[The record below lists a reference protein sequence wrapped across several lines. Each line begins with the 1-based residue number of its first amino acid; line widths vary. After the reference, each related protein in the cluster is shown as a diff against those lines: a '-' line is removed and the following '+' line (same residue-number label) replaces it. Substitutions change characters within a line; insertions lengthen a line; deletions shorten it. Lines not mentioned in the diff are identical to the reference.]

1 MNIIRGSMIIFVL
14 ETQTLYHV
22 RKLQLNHSGDNNG
35 DLIVFRLDIYFQFKS
50 FNTYVHLV

>member
-1 MNIIRGSMIIFVL
+1 MIIFVL

-22 RKLQLNHSGDNNG
+22 HKLQVNHNGDNNR
-35 DLIVFRLDIYFQFKS
+35 DLIVFKLDIYFQFKS

>member
-1 MNIIRGSMIIFVL
+1 MIIFVL